1 MPDDKAVE
9 LMKHLGAIARA
20 YLFRDGG
27 RAKRS
32 PPLLS
37 RHEIRALATLGDSG
51 VCPMRTLASELAVSP
66 SALTALIDKLV
77 SKGLVRRM
85 VSERDR
91 RMVMVELTGRGQ
103 KRYEERRKNR
113 LRMAEAMLSALNR
126 DEGEQLLRLMGKIRT
141 RTLGAASAVVKAG

>member
-1 MPDDKAVE
+1 MVFMSNDNALE

-20 YLFRDGG
+20 YLFRDST

-32 PPLLS
+32 PLLS
-37 RHEIRALATLGDSG
+37 RHEMRALATLGDSG
-51 VCPMRTLASELAVSP
+51 LCAMRTLAAELAVSP

-77 SKGLVRRM
+77 SKDLVRRT
-85 VSERDR
+85 VSAKDR
-91 RMVMVELTGRGQ
+91 RMVMVELTARGQ

-126 DEGEQLLRLMGKIRT
+126 GEGEELLRLMGKIRARALGSGGGT
-141 RTLGAASAVVKAG
+141 R